1 MIEIVVNYDKETNNF
16 RIYESTTK
24 TLLISDTLG
33 DGFRNLSEFLR
44 QSGSIATN
52 IVEEPGILYHIDS
65 YTFSEI
71 IKSNQNLLTR
81 VKEVSSEFK
90 NSAQKFGTTLGNNGT
105 NRKPEFSRGSTNFKK
120 GKMSGFKK
128 SGFGKSFGKF
138 GNYGN
143 YGTN

>member
-1 MIEIVVNYDKETNNF
+1 MIEIVVNYDKESKNF
-16 RIYESTTK
+16 RIYESTTQ

-33 DGFRNLSEFLR
+33 DGFKNLSEFLR
-44 QSGSIATN
+44 QSGLITTN

-81 VKEVSSEFK
+81 VKEVTSEFK
-90 NSAQKFGTTLGNNGT
+90 NSAQKFGTTLSNSGT
-105 NRKPEFSRGSTNFKK
+105 SRKPEFTRGSDNFKK

-128 SGFGKSFGKF
+128 SGFGKSMGKF
-138 GNYGN
+138 GKNA
-143 YGTN
+143 

>member
-1 MIEIVVNYDKETNNF
+1 MIEIVVNFDPESKNF
-16 RIYESTTK
+16 KIYESSTQ

-44 QSGSIATN
+44 DSGLIKTN
-52 IVEEPGILYHIDS
+52 IVEELGILYHIDS

-71 IKSNQNLLTR
+71 IKSNQSLMTR
-81 VKEVSSEFK
+81 VKEIPSEFK
-90 NSAQKFGTTLGNNGT
+90 NSASKFGTTLGGGKN
-105 NRKPEFSRGSTNFKK
+105 KPDFSRGSDNFKK

-138 GNYGN
+138 GKND
-143 YGTN
+143 